1 MNKHYESHYEILR
14 FGPFDFM
21 FDLRGGL
28 SKEDFIEKTK
38 LLNSFPRHMKYTLF
52 HNDEKIK
59 KVRTKEFPLVFF
71 VYDEV
76 KDKGNKLFKK
86 KKYREAIDY
95 YIYAYSMMKWIQFK
109 DEKKDTEF
117 LKVPSLDPIL
127 DSDIKECK
135 CYLDDV
141 AVEEDSYKACIVF
154 LLMSLA
160 SAYMELRHY
169 SEAIQ
174 CLDECISIA
183 GDKVP
188 DLYFRRSQARSYNK
202 GSSDEQLNLAK
213 NDIEKAITLKKE
225 TIYMEHK
232 ERLCKIIE
240 ERMKTELDKI
250 ESNKI

>member
-1 MNKHYESHYEILR
+1 
-14 FGPFDFM
+14 M

-28 SKEDFIEKTK
+28 SKEEFAEKTK
-38 LLNSFPRHMKYTLF
+38 LISSLPRHMKYTLF

-86 KKYREAIDY
+86 KKFREAIDY

-109 DEKKDTEF
+109 DEKKNSEF
-117 LKVPSLDPIL
+117 LTVPSLDPIL
-127 DSDIKECK
+127 DDDIKDCK

-141 AVEEDSYKACIVF
+141 AVEEDSYNACIVF

-169 SEAIQ
+169 SEVIQ
-174 CLDECISIA
+174 CLNESLTIA

-188 DLYFRRSQARSYNK
+188 DIYFRRSQARTYNR
-202 GSSDEQLNLAK
+202 GSSDEDLTLAK
-213 NDIEKAITLKKE
+213 EDIEKAICLKKE
-225 TIYMEHK
+225 TIYVEHQ
-232 ERLCKIIE
+232 ERLLKIIE
-240 ERMKTELDKI
+240 ERKKNEFDRI
-250 ESNKI
+250 ESKITMK